1 MVTLY
6 GIKNCDT
13 VRKARS
19 WLEQHGVAYTFHD
32 LRGDGLTVAQL
43 QQFVARSAWQY
54 LLNRNS
60 SSWRQLSAEQRAE
73 LDEAKAFQ
81 LMLTTPTLIKR
92 PLLVTKDRFI
102 IGFEIEH
109 YQTLL

>member
-13 VRKARS
+13 VKKARL
-19 WLEQHGVAYTFHD
+19 WLDQHGVTYHFHD
-32 LRGDGLTVAQL
+32 FRGDGLSAELL
-43 QQFVARSAWQY
+43 QQFIDRSAWQY

-60 SSWRQLSAEQRAE
+60 TSWRQLSAEQRAE
-73 LDEAKAFQ
+73 LDQPKAFE
-81 LMLTTPTLIKR
+81 LMLATPTLIKR

-102 IGFEIEH
+102 IGFDLDH
-109 YQTLL
+109 YQSLL

>member
-13 VRKARS
+13 VKKARL

-32 LRGDGLTVAQL
+32 FRKDGLSAELL
-43 QQFVARSAWQY
+43 QHFIARSAWQY

-60 SSWRQLSAEQRAE
+60 TSWRQLSEEQRAE
-73 LDEAKAFQ
+73 LDENKAFE
-81 LMLTTPTLIKR
+81 LMLATPTLIKR
-92 PLLVTKDRFI
+92 PLLVTPDRFI
-102 IGFEIEH
+102 IGFDLEH
-109 YQTLL
+109 YQALL